1 MIPERRNIKT
11 KNAPHSWAAVVAQ
24 SYTKP
29 IQQQPES
36 RYISNRK
43 KESLNRSWK
52 SDLYVLNGT
61 GNIHDTANA
70 NSNLRSDTS
79 IVAFNIRKD
88 ITTGNIRDWLKEKGI
103 SVNDCELLT
112 KSNQARSLSFKISFR
127 PEDFKRAT
135 SDSSLW
141 PNGVKIR
148 LYKNFNRSFN
158 SRQHRENFHH
168 YSENRNN
175 GEWIS
180 VKGPRYK
187 SYNLEGN
194 TNTGHY
200 VY

>member
-1 MIPERRNIKT
+1 M
-11 KNAPHSWAAVVAQ
+11 AQ

-36 RYISNRK
+36 RYINNGKRDSQY
-43 KESLNRSWK
+43 RSWK
-52 SDLYVLNGT
+52 SDLYVLDGT
-61 GNIHDTANA
+61 GNIYDTANA
-70 NSNLRSDTS
+70 NPKLRSNTS

-88 ITTGNIRDWLKEKGI
+88 ITTGNIRDWLKEKEI
-103 SVNDCELLT
+103 FVNDCVLLT

-135 SDSSLW
+135 SDPSLW

-148 LYKNFNRSFN
+148 LYKNFIRSFS
-158 SRQHRENFHH
+158 SRQHREPLHH

-175 GEWIS
+175 GKWIS

-187 SYNLEGN
+187 SYKLEGN
-194 TNTGHY
+194 TNTSHY